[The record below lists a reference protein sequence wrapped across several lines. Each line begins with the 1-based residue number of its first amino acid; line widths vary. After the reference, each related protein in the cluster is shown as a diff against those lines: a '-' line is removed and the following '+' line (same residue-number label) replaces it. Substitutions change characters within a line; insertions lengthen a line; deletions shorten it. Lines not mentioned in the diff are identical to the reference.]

1 MPAET
6 ELREILNKYRIEGE
20 EIKVVVSRDG
30 LHLSSIGLG
39 EEVVDTFAAMC
50 ATMYGAGDTALFEI
64 DRKPTEYLALVSQ
77 DATLYI
83 LAIGENMLL
92 AVLVGP
98 KTPLVNAISTMQKMA
113 DEISQLE
120 P

>member
-20 EIKVVVSRDG
+20 ELKVVVSRDG

-39 EEVVDTFAAMC
+39 EEVADTFAAMC

-83 LAIGENMLL
+83 ISVGETMLL
-92 AVLVGP
+92 TILVGP
-98 KTPLVNAISTMQKMA
+98 RTPLVDVISTMQKMA
-113 DEISQLE
+113 DEIAQLE
-120 P
+120 S